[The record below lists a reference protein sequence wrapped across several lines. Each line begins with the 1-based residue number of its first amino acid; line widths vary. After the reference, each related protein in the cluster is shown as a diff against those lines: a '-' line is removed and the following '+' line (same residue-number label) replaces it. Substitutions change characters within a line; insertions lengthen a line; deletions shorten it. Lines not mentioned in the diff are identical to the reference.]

1 MEKVLLEELNRIQEI
16 MGVKPII
23 LEATF
28 PGLNGIIQTIRR
40 VTTAAAQSGRVFAG
54 DATEISSALNLL
66 NRATNLVDEFEALAK
81 LCKASPE
88 LEQTITPMLINTIKQ
103 MSGGQSALD
112 NIDNLITQYAA
123 QGVDVIRTESAVNTL
138 IDRSFSS
145 FPKGAKDILKQEM
158 NNKIRN
164 RGAIPPLP
172 LINAQNITTAY
183 EDFLTAIKNNPKNKR
198 IMEIAGDELKLAF
211 DDLMRRF
218 QNVDNHQAFR
228 KAADDIMI
236 EFERKYPKSKGT
248 WDKIKETFYKTYLP
262 KDPQGGLKIN
272 KMAWRTLLSALI
284 VGYLYTAAQ
293 NAKRKDIPYF
303 VALLDVAGNYGAS
316 GISALF
322 KSIWEQIP
330 VGDGGPIE
338 PDDVEDTRE
347 KL

>member
-28 PGLNGIIQTIRR
+28 PGLNGITQTIRR
-40 VTTAAAQSGRVFAG
+40 LTTAAAQSGRVFAG

-81 LCKASPE
+81 LCKFSPE

-103 MSGGQSALD
+103 MSGGQSVLD
-112 NIDNLITQYAA
+112 GIDNLITQYAA
-123 QGVDVIRTESAVNTL
+123 QGVDIIRTESAVNTL
-138 IDRSFSS
+138 IDGSFST

-158 NNKIRN
+158 TKKIRN
-164 RGAIPPLP
+164 RGTVPPLP
-172 LINAQNITTAY
+172 FNSLQNITRAY
-183 EDFLTAIKNNPKNKR
+183 EDFLTAVKNNPKNKR
-198 IMEIAGDELKLAF
+198 IMDIAGDEMTLAY

-228 KAADDIMI
+228 KAADDIMT
-236 EFERKYPKSKGT
+236 EFERKYPKSKG
-248 WDKIKETFYKTYLP
+248 IKETFFKTYAP
-262 KDPQGGLKIN
+262 KDAQGGLKIS
-272 KMAWRTLLSALI
+272 KMTWRILFTVLLA
-284 VGYLYTAAQ
+284 GYLYTAAQ

-316 GISALF
+316 GISALLR
-322 KSIWEQIP
+322 SIWEQIP
-330 VGDGGPIE
+330 VGDGGPLE
-338 PDDVEDTRE
+338 PGDVEDTKQE
-347 KL
+347 Y

>member
-28 PGLNGIIQTIRR
+28 PGLNGITQTIKRL
-40 VTTAAAQSGRVFAG
+40 TTAAAQSGRVFAG

-88 LEQTITPMLINTIKQ
+88 LEQTITPMLVNTIKQ
-103 MSGGQSALD
+103 MSGGQSVLD
-112 NIDNLITQYAA
+112 GIDNLITQYAA

-138 IDRSFSS
+138 IDRSFSP

-158 NNKIRN
+158 TKKIRN
-164 RGAIPPLP
+164 RGTITPLP
-172 LINAQNITTAY
+172 FNNAQDITTAY
-183 EDFLTAIKNNPKNKR
+183 EDFLTAVKNNPKNKR
-198 IMEIAGDELKLAF
+198 IMDIAGDEMKLAY

-236 EFERKYPKSKGT
+236 EFERKYPKSKG
-248 WDKIKETFYKTYLP
+248 IKEKFFKTYLP
-262 KDPQGGLKIN
+262 EDAQGGIKIS
-272 KMAWRTLLSALI
+272 KGTWRALFTVLL
-284 VGYLYTAAQ
+284 VGYFYTAAQ

-316 GISALF
+316 GISALLR
-322 KSIWEQIP
+322 SIWEQIP
-330 VGDGGPIE
+330 AGDGGPIE
-338 PDDVEDTRE
+338 PDEVEDA
-347 KL
+347 KQKF